1 LSTDLLTSL
10 AASQTAGLEQT
21 GFNNFQCFAT

>member
-1 LSTDLLTSL
+1 MTSTSL
-10 AASQTAGLEQT
+10 AAGQTAGPVQT